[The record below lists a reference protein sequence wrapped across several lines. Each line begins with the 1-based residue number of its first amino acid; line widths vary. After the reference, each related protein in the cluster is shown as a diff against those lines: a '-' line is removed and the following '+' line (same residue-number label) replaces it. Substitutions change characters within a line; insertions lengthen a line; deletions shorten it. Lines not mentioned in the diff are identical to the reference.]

1 MTSEFAIGV
10 LGTVAGLFTTGS
22 FLPQVVKTWRERDT
36 AAISTRMYVTI
47 SAAFVLWLGYGV
59 TIGSAPMVIFNLAN
73 LVLSAVI
80 LFLKLRGDRAAPA
93 RAGEGPA
100 DTG

>member
-1 MTSEFAIGV
+1 MTSEFAIGL

-22 FLPQVVKTWRERDT
+22 FVPQVVKTWRERDA

-47 SAAFVLWLGYGV
+47 SAAFILWLGYGV

-73 LVLSAVI
+73 LALSGVI
-80 LFLKLRGDRAAPA
+80 LFLKMRAGRAAPA
-93 RAGEGPA
+93 GARRSPG
-100 DTG
+100 